1 MNKPTQLMME
11 PHELLSADE
20 VAQLLGVNPT
30 WVYLMAARKEIPSVL
45 VGTRW
50 LARSYRFRR
59 REIEAWMAAN
69 AAQEKRTLL

>member
-1 MNKPTQLMME
+1 VNKPTQLMME

-20 VAQLLGVNPT
+20 VAQLLGVKPT

-59 REIEAWMAAN
+59 SEIEAWMAAN

>member
-1 MNKPTQLMME
+1 MME

-20 VAQLLGVNPT
+20 VAQLLGVKPT
-30 WVYLMAARKEIPSVL
+30 WVYLMAARKKIPFVL

-59 REIEAWMAAN
+59 SEIEAWMAAN
-69 AAQEKRTLL
+69 AAQE

>member
-1 MNKPTQLMME
+1 MME
-11 PHELLSADE
+11 PHELLSSEE
-20 VAQLLGVNPT
+20 VAQLLGVKPA

-59 REIEAWMAAN
+59 SEIEAWMVAN
-69 AAQEKRTLL
+69 AAREERIHP